1 MIGVI
6 LAGIVGV
13 ESMSESAGGQR
24 RNWRYR
30 EKRMSTKLLAKRVS
44 QEDHDLVVA
53 YAMSL
58 HVTVADLLAP
68 AVKDLI
74 NRASAYSGMATVDS
88 AEHGTHERDA
98 Q

>member
-1 MIGVI
+1 
-6 LAGIVGV
+6 
-13 ESMSESAGGQR
+13 MSEGASGRR

-53 YAMSL
+53 YAKSL

-68 AVKDLI
+68 AVQDLI
-74 NRASAYSGMATVDS
+74 NRASAHSAMATVDS
-88 AEHGTHERDA
+88 AEHGNHKRDN